1 MNPGR
6 DRDQCCQL
14 EVAIFSELRPPQR
27 LFSKNLESNYFSG
40 SLWGVLIPFSDFSH
54 SIMPQTR
61 VGKAAYATEV
71 TAGAHTGREGQG
83 EGMCG
88 RRGECRGLQQCKLEP

>member
-71 TAGAHTGREGQG
+71 TATPHTQVQKHKGRGCAVREG
-83 EGMCG
+83 EKMSW
-88 RRGECRGLQQCKLEP
+88 